1 MAKNPTRPSHVQIEG
16 CGYYDETVNKD
27 ETMFMFSPDLSVP
40 ASVGTFRR
48 HAVVQQMSD
57 GTVEVISKPR
67 NYGHAKLIKKVP
79 HGRLSITT
87 HGKYR
92 LTLTFD
98 HNETGTMQRD
108 IYKEAIRASEALD
121 KFWIDQ
127 IINKSH

>member
-1 MAKNPTRPSHVQIEG
+1 MKQKNKNSRPSHVQIEG

-27 ETMFMFSPDLSVP
+27 ETMFMFSPDLSIP

-79 HGRLSITT
+79 HGRLSLTSQGT
-87 HGKYR
+87 YR
-92 LTLTFD
+92 LSLTFEPD
-98 HNETGTMQRD
+98 EGG
-108 IYKEAIRASEALD
+108 IE
-121 KFWIDQ
+121 DQ
-127 IINKSH
+127 ITEEASMAKVALFLFRNSK